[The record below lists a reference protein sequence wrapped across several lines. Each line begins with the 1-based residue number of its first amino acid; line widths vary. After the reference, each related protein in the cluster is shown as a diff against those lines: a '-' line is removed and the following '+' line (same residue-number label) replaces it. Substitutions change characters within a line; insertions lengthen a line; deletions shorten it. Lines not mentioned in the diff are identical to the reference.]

1 MIKFVGYYGDD
12 VWIAR
17 ERVLS
22 VRDGGC
28 GDRGVC
34 AIVVLDNGSTVS
46 LNARAEDVVLKL
58 EEARR

>member
-1 MIKFVGYYGDD
+1 MIKFTGYYGDD

-28 GDRGVC
+28 GSRGVS
-34 AIVVLDNGSTVS
+34 AIVVLDNGTTIS
-46 LNARAEDVVLKL
+46 LLGWADEIVRKL
-58 EEARR
+58 EEAKR

>member
-1 MIKFVGYYGDD
+1 MIKFTGYYGDD

-28 GDRGVC
+28 GDRGLS
-34 AIVVLDNGSTVS
+34 AIVVLDNGKTIS
-46 LNARAEDVVLKL
+46 LLGRAEEIVLKL
-58 EEARR
+58 EAARR